1 MSIDTLKLARKLRE
15 AGFNEAQA
23 EAVAAAVQE
32 GTEGANLV
40 TGSDLALTAVELR
53 AEIAALGSELR
64 AEIAAL
70 GSELRAEIAALGSEL
85 RAEIAALGSDLR
97 GETADLRADIAAAR
111 SDLRAEIAALK
122 SELLGRMFQMILGAV
137 LVNAIAM
144 AGLMFAFAKLL
155 GH

>member
-1 MSIDTLKLARKLRE
+1 MAIDTLKLARRLRE

-23 EAVAAAVQE
+23 EAVADAVR
-32 GTEGANLV
+32 EGAEGADLV
-40 TGSDLALTAVELR
+40 TKSDLALTTADLR
-53 AEIAALGSELR
+53 AEIAALRSELR

-70 GSELRAEIAALGSEL
+70 K
-85 RAEIAALGSDLR
+85 
-97 GETADLRADIAAAR
+97 T
-111 SDLRAEIAALK
+111 
-122 SELLGRMFQMILGAV
+122 ELLTRMFQMILGAV